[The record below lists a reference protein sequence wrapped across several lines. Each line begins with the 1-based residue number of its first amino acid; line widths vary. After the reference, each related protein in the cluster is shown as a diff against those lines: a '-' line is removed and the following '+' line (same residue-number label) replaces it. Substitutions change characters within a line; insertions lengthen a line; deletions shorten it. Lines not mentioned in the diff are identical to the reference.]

1 MDGCVI
7 VLGMHRSGTSMIAGI
22 LDRLGINMGDN
33 LIGAMPSNPYGHYED
48 KEFVELNDRILHAAG
63 GSWYNPPGRKALLE
77 QQNIFKVDILSLVQ
91 KINNSSEY
99 CGWKDPR
106 TSLTI
111 ELFNSYLTAPK
122 FIVCHRAA
130 VQVANS
136 LQKRSGIALEKGVN
150 LKREYDSR
158 LVDFFTR
165 NKSLPKIDL
174 YYNDV
179 IANTRERI
187 SSIVDFLMIGPSS
200 AKFKEAEGFVV
211 VK

>member
-1 MDGCVI
+1 MGDCVI

-63 GSWYNPPGRKALLE
+63 GFWYNPPGREALLE
-77 QQNIFKVDILSLVQ
+77 KQNTFKDDILSLVQ
-91 KINNSSEY
+91 KINDSSKY

-111 ELFNSYLTAPK
+111 ELFYPYLTAPK

-136 LQKRSGIALEKGVN
+136 LQKRSGIPLEVGIN
-150 LKREYDSR
+150 LKREYDVR
-158 LVDFFTR
+158 LADFFTR
-165 NKSLPKIDL
+165 NKDLPKIDL

-179 IANTRERI
+179 LENTRERI
-187 SSIVDFLMIGPSS
+187 SSIVDFLVIKPSS
-200 AKFKEAEGFVV
+200 AQLKEAEGFVV

>member
-1 MDGCVI
+1 MGDCVI

-63 GSWYNPPGRKALLE
+63 GSWYNPPGREALLE
-77 QQNIFKVDILSLVQ
+77 KQNTFKDDILSLVR
-91 KINNSSEY
+91 KINDSSKY

-111 ELFNSYLTAPK
+111 ELFHPYLTAPK

-130 VQVANS
+130 AQVANS
-136 LQKRSGIALEKGVN
+136 LQKRSGIPPEVGII
-150 LKREYDSR
+150 LKREYDGR
-158 LVDFFTR
+158 LTDFFTR
-165 NKSLPKIDL
+165 NKGLPKIDL

-179 IANTRERI
+179 LENKRERI
-187 SSIVDFLMIGPSS
+187 SSIVDFLVIEPSS
-200 AKFKEAEGFVV
+200 VQLKEAEGFVV